1 MSGLNIQE
9 VADEARKMVKFF
21 KVFEKLDEV
30 LKTLAMND
38 QLIRERKEFSESLQK
53 EIQGLSDKKA
63 ILVKGFDD
71 DVYTARI
78 NSENAAERY
87 RKEQERCEADILITQ
102 KHYQEEEERLIE
114 EHLLAMES
122 RQTELNR
129 LLVVIENHKKLLD
142 ATQKALNNLR
152 AKLG

>member
-30 LKTLAMND
+30 LKTLAMYD

-53 EIQGLSDKKA
+53 EIQDLSNKKA
-63 ILVKGFDD
+63 LLVKGFDD
-71 DVYTARI
+71 EVYTARI

-87 RKEQERCEADILITQ
+87 KKEQEKTETAILNLQ
-102 KHYQEEEERLIE
+102 NHYQEEEIRI
-114 EHLLAMES
+114 MGIFNITIDS
-122 RQTELNR
+122 RQTESNN
-129 LLVVIENHKKLLD
+129 LLLEIEKNNKLLRS
-142 ATQKALNNLR
+142 AQEELNILR

>member
-30 LKTLAMND
+30 LKTLAMYD
-38 QLIRERKEFSESLQK
+38 QLIRERKQFSESLQK
-53 EIQGLSDKKA
+53 EIQDLSNKKA
-63 ILVKGFDD
+63 LLVKGFDD
-71 DVYTARI
+71 EVYTARI

-87 RKEQERCEADILITQ
+87 KKEQEKTETAILNLQ
-102 KHYQEEEERLIE
+102 NHYQEEEIRI
-114 EHLLAMES
+114 MGIFNITIDS
-122 RQTELNR
+122 RQTESNN
-129 LLVVIENHKKLLD
+129 LLLEIEKNNKLLRS
-142 ATQKALNNLR
+142 AQEELNILR